1 MSLIPALRRHGASL
15 SLRPAWCKRASSRT
29 AKARKKSCLEKQSI
43 GGWKFKTTQAKQ
55 DTKQDIELGSRHWPV
70 GDSNTDLGAD
80 CFLGRPSTS
89 RCQKSIVLRLLLIRP
104 QNLGAEKRL
113 QARISQKNL
122 TWNNQNLGQV
132 TVTYSHPSGF
142 ARSGMACIVPASG
155 TGLAGVGL
163 HKCQ

>member
-55 DTKQDIELGSRHWPV
+55 DTKQDIEVGSRNWPV

-80 CFLGRPSTS
+80 CFFGCPSTS

-113 QARISQKNL
+113 QARISQKKFKPETINICAKL
-122 TWNNQNLGQV
+122 QLHIPTHQDLPDPAWHALFLPLGQD
-132 TVTYSHPSGF
+132 
-142 ARSGMACIVPASG
+142 
-155 TGLAGVGL
+155 
-163 HKCQ
+163 